1 MSSSGRHFI
10 NDVFHLY
17 FYMLPLTPPERIRA
31 LAFDENGDIRM
42 DSPHS
47 HDLSPPRDSEDE
59 EEMDPADLL
68 CPSPP
73 ENPDEIDPL
82 DRDTPSLLD
91 SGSENSWRD
100 CTLVSPRSLY
110 QELVGIPTVSQG
122 VPNDVPVR
130 SPKTSSSLPGP
141 HMQSGPSPGP
151 MSPPDWSTLLQTPS
165 PPCSDCDVDLP
176 STGNSRGPIIP
187 TSTLPV
193 KDNSFHANAISVVLT
208 SPTKAFPW
216 AAIPP
221 DLQHYFTI
229 PYGKSVID
237 LAGVEFQPHT
247 ICAHLCCQPRLVVSD
262 NILDG
267 EAAIA
272 IIWNLPLP
280 GASGIEQTLQ

>member
-82 DRDTPSLLD
+82 DRDASSPPD

-100 CTLVSPRSLY
+100 CASVSPGSPY
-110 QELVGIPTVSQG
+110 QELVGVPTVSQG
-122 VPNDVPVR
+122 VPNDVPVH
-130 SPKTSSSLPGP
+130 SPKTSSSLLGP
-141 HMQSGPSPGP
+141 HMLHIESGPSLGS

-176 STGNSRGPIIP
+176 STGNSHGPIIQTP
-187 TSTLPV
+187 TLPV
-193 KDNSFHANAISVVLT
+193 KDNSFHADTISVAST
-208 SPTKAFPW
+208 SPTKAFP
-216 AAIPP
+216 
-221 DLQHYFTI
+221 
-229 PYGKSVID
+229 
-237 LAGVEFQPHT
+237 
-247 ICAHLCCQPRLVVSD
+247 
-262 NILDG
+262 
-267 EAAIA
+267 
-272 IIWNLPLP
+272 
-280 GASGIEQTLQ
+280 